1 MVLTTDKARVSLY
14 LDNEVKQWLEETAKE
29 QNRSMSNYVEWV
41 LNELKKKGVVKVEK
55 EWEFSSRIKK
65 AGKPPWPVGETPTN
79 QEGFHQAHWNKYFI
93 TSIVAQS
100 FQLTPL

>member
-55 EWEFSSRIKK
+55 
-65 AGKPPWPVGETPTN
+65 
-79 QEGFHQAHWNKYFI
+79 
-93 TSIVAQS
+93 
-100 FQLTPL
+100 